1 MESAAPARNGW
12 RGVEWVVLGLILGLQ
27 VVILWRQARLEKGRE
42 EVRAVAAAPVLAAG
56 EPEEAA
62 VPGGPDGD
70 DVFAGTFA
78 VPARF
83 PGWRRWN
90 PWEDFERAWG
100 DGVGD
105 RMARGEAMMREMG
118 RMFDGADAAGWGGAR
133 QRPRMGMRDA
143 GDRYEIWVGPVDGGD
158 AEVEV
163 QGREV
168 AVRWHKSEEGAGRRY
183 REERASRFRLPGPA
197 AEGDGAVRTVRDGER
212 LKIEILKPGAAE
224 PGEQENR
231 GEEDEGAEA

>member
-1 MESAAPARNGW
+1 MEATPVQAA
-12 RGVEWVVLGLILGLQ
+12 
-27 VVILWRQARLEKGRE
+27 E
-42 EVRAVAAAPVLAAG
+42 EVEAPGVLD
-56 EPEEAA
+56 
-62 VPGGPDGD
+62 VPDGD
-70 DVFAGTFA
+70 DDAFSGVFA

-100 DGVGD
+100 GGMEDM
-105 RMARGEAMMREMG
+105 MARGEAMMREMG

-143 GDRYEIWVGPVDGGD
+143 GDRYEIWVGPVEGGD

-224 PGEQENR
+224 PGKLENR
-231 GEEDEGAEA
+231 GDEGAEA

>member
-1 MESAAPARNGW
+1 MESAAPARKNE
-12 RGVEWVVLGLILGLQ
+12 RRVLEWVVLGLILGLQ
-27 VVILWRQARLEKGRE
+27 VVILWRQARLERE
-42 EVRAVAAAPVLAAG
+42 GEARGGAEAPVQPAM
-56 EPEEAA
+56 EAE
-62 VPGGPDGD
+62 VPDAPDGD
-70 DVFAGTFA
+70 DAFEGAFA

-83 PGWRRWN
+83 PAWRRWN

-100 DGVGD
+100 EGVGD
-105 RMARGEAMMREMG
+105 MMARGEAMMREMG

-143 GDRYEIWVGPVDGGD
+143 GDRYEIWVGPVEGGD

-163 QGREV
+163 QGRDV

-231 GEEDEGAEA
+231 GDEDEGAEA

>member
-1 MESAAPARNGW
+1 
-12 RGVEWVVLGLILGLQ
+12 VEWVVLGLILGLQ
-27 VVILWRQARLEKGRE
+27 VVILWRQAKLEKGGAAQTE
-42 EVRAVAAAPVLAAG
+42 AAAPARAA
-56 EPEEAA
+56 EAPEVSEVPEA
-62 VPGGPDGD
+62 PDGD
-70 DVFAGTFA
+70 DGFAGAFA
-78 VPARF
+78 VPARV

-100 DGVGD
+100 GEMENM
-105 RMARGEAMMREMG
+105 MARGEAMMREMG

-143 GDRYEIWVGPVDGGD
+143 GDRYEIWVGPVEGGD

-224 PGEQENR
+224 SGELENR
-231 GEEDEGAEA
+231 GDEGAEA

>member
-1 MESAAPARNGW
+1 M
-12 RGVEWVVLGLILGLQ
+12 EWVVLGLILGLQ
-27 VVILWRQARLEKGRE
+27 VVILWRQARLEGGGKSPERVVERVAE
-42 EVRAVAAAPVLAAG
+42 EVLPVAEAEAERQEDDMDAAG
-56 EPEEAA
+56 
-62 VPGGPDGD
+62 GM
-70 DVFAGTFA
+70 FA
-78 VPARF
+78 VPVRF
-83 PGWRRWN
+83 PAWRWGN

-100 DGVGD
+100 EGMGD
-105 RMARGEAMMREMG
+105 MMARGEAMMREMG

-143 GDRYEIWVGPVDGGD
+143 GDRYEIWVGPVEGGD

-168 AVRWHKSEEGAGRRY
+168 AVRWHKSEAGAGRRY

-231 GEEDEGAEA
+231 GNEDEGAEA